1 MVRLKIIRLS
11 RDDELPQEDLA
22 AFLDFLRI
30 HHSAFP
36 YKRRL
41 EIYFDLDWTKIYHD
55 HTPESRQWAKT
66 FNQGIVTIYK
76 GLGRIYALDSTSLID
91 FYALWEDTDLGH
103 LEELE
108 ENDFYRWQHGEKRED
123 QVSFLKR
130 CHNLRSLTLKTKTP
144 DTFSW
149 AVDQNTGTRS
159 RCLPELQHIRLHYG
173 GTAPDAV
180 KILNDATTAFAPS
193 LRTIAVECGRY
204 GWGSIP
210 PTYYV
215 GQALDHWNLPW
226 MTHLKIY
233 IPRLYGLRIGSLD
246 KCSMLKS
253 LVLRFGAGNP
263 PQKLEDDNRTLE
275 LFPKWTLPRLTEL
288 DLQYTPALLFNYDSL
303 ETMSS
308 LRQIDIYAH
317 DSEFMQHVHKIPRL
331 SAHVTPLR
339 DPESVVMTPEPLLDG
354 NRKKKA
360 PSGQGTRWLGGWRL
374 PLLETLILKGPP
386 SSVFCFDWL
395 KGCPRLKRLHLYGS
409 DHPQRLPLSWS
420 APCALTLLPMT
431 EPAEIPWV
439 DAYSPTQPQ
448 LYQPLG
454 PFSGNVEDPP
464 LLDHQLAG
472 LTMCG
477 RWVMSEQ
484 DFVRVL
490 THYAPNLQDLNV
502 NLIHE
507 FNDAN
512 RKGYQVG
519 HLILEADRIRREL
532 GRGGGGGE
540 GGGEGGGG
548 VPKEEEK
555 VEKQED
561 HLPDQVDY
569 SPRKT
574 RLTTVRTGYWIDDS
588 QINDLGMA
596 VIGGKNLVK
605 KYTSAGLRVYSF
617 CSRYF
622 ADTVNHTFIEQGSD
636 EEDATP

>member
-108 ENDFYRWQHGEKRED
+108 ENDFYRWQTAR
-123 QVSFLKR
+123 
-130 CHNLRSLTLKTKTP
+130 N
-144 DTFSW
+144 
-149 AVDQNTGTRS
+149 
-159 RCLPELQHIRLHYG
+159 LQHIRLHYG

-339 DPESVVMTPEPLLDG
+339 DPESV
-354 NRKKKA
+354 
-360 PSGQGTRWLGGWRL
+360 
-374 PLLETLILKGPP
+374 
-386 SSVFCFDWL
+386 
-395 KGCPRLKRLHLYGS
+395 GCPRLKRLHLYGS